1 MPGEDG
7 EDDAPAVVDGSD
19 KDWEDDGPVVVGVR
33 DERGDCGGEAGLGGD
48 RDSGTE
54 ADLESRQSITW
65 RTMERRSSSVLRDQS

>member
-1 MPGEDG
+1 MSGKDG
-7 EDDAPAVVDGSD
+7 EDDAPAVVDVSD

-33 DERGDCGGEAGLGGD
+33 EERGDCGGKAGLGGD

-54 ADLESRQSITW
+54 VDLESRQSITW